1 MLHYSNRFAGVFIPG
16 SRENKHMNVA
26 QLSVNND
33 VFSRPLSKT
42 YQIRGGSPVS
52 GKIQNLGAKN
62 FATKAM
68 VGCLL
73 STDKSTLTN
82 VPNIGDI
89 EITTSMLKGIGANI
103 ESVED
108 RFIIDGSH
116 LTASA
121 VPLPDSG
128 SNRIPILLL
137 SVLLH
142 RLGEA
147 NVPFVAGCD
156 IGPRPVDFHL
166 KAAELFGAT
175 VEVDDHG
182 YKAYAKNRL
191 KACHYELPYPS
202 VGGTESCLFL
212 AVLASGTSV
221 IKNVAIE
228 PEIISLITML
238 NAMGGRIQLDTNR
251 TLTIFGVDKLYGVTY
266 EIIGD
271 RIEAASWAAL
281 AAATD
286 GEITVDG
293 IEPSTLVN
301 FFGPFNAVGGGVRV
315 IGPKTITFYR
325 KSRLVSTVLETDV
338 YPGFATDWQQPFA
351 VLLTQAAGVSVI
363 HETVY
368 ERRFDYLDALKV
380 LGAQIQLEKHCLG
393 TVPCR
398 FRGCDHYHSAIIQGP
413 RELMSNGA
421 TLKIPDL
428 RAGLA
433 YVMAAALAKGETY
446 LKNIPLLERGYG
458 VLEHRV
464 KNLNIDMSVV
474 PQNV

>member
-1 MLHYSNRFAGVFIPG
+1 
-16 SRENKHMNVA
+16 MNVA
-26 QLSVNND
+26 QLNLAKD
-33 VFSRPLSKT
+33 AFAPAAEKT
-42 YQIRGGSPVS
+42 YRIRGGTPIS
-52 GKIQNLGAKN
+52 GNIRNLGAKN

-73 STDKSTLTN
+73 SSEKSTLTN
-82 VPNIGDI
+82 VPDIGDI
-89 EITTSMLKGIGANI
+89 NITTSMLRGIGVDIHVSQGNCT
-103 ESVED
+103 
-108 RFIIDGSH
+108 IDGSS
-116 LTASA
+116 LKSSS

-166 KAAELFGAT
+166 KAAELFGA
-175 VEVDDHG
+175 EIEISSFG
-182 YKAYAKNRL
+182 YKARARNRL

-202 VGGTESCLFL
+202 VGATESCLFL
-212 AVLASGTSV
+212 SVLAAGTSV

-238 NAMGGRIQLDTNR
+238 NAMGARIQLDTNR
-251 TLTIFGVDKLYGVTY
+251 TLTVFGVDRLGGVTY
-266 EIIGD
+266 EVIGD

-286 GEITVDG
+286 GEITVEG

-301 FFGPFNAVGGGVRV
+301 FFGPFNAVGGGVKV
-315 IGPKTITFYR
+315 IGPKEIKFYR
-325 KSRLVSTVLETDV
+325 KSPLVSTVLETDV

-351 VLLTQAAGVSVI
+351 VMLTQASGVSVI

-398 FRGCDHYHSAIIQGP
+398 FRGCDHNHSAIIQGP
-413 RELMSNGA
+413 SELTSNGT
-421 TLKIPDL
+421 TLTIPDL

-446 LKNIPLLERGYG
+446 LRNVPLLERGYG
-458 VLEHRV
+458 VLHQRS
-464 KNLNIDMSVV
+464 KNLHLDLSVISE
-474 PQNV
+474 NV